1 MATNQQHPYDLWHY
15 DALHNEKNMADEHG
29 FSMNDYEAL
38 EQFLDKAQVH
48 RKNKHHKKRVTRQSL
63 DSFIE
68 QRRWD
73 KQYND
78 LFGEL

>member
-1 MATNQQHPYDLWHY
+1 MAHTQQHPYDLWHY
-15 DALHNEKNMADEHG
+15 DEMNEENIVDEHG
-29 FSMNDYEAL
+29 FTVNDYEAL
-38 EQFLDKAQVH
+38 EESLDKSQVH
-48 RKNKHHKKRVTRQSL
+48 RKNKHHKQRVTRQSL